1 MSSGS
6 IRWLLVAAFLL
17 ALPFRS
23 PAPLIYRPGE
33 GWVYEPYGSEGK
45 WRRTRA
51 KDQLDVAQ
59 AAFDKKDYGLALKAA
74 KRVVHVWPL
83 SDYAP
88 QAQYLVARAYDA
100 KGSSEKAFKEYQKL
114 IEKNPRGANFD
125 QVLKRQDEI
134 ADQFL
139 AGKWFKLWGVIP
151 FFPSMEKTA
160 EMYEK
165 IVKNGPYSDIG
176 PSVQMKVGTAREKQK
191 NYPLAAK
198 AYELAADRYHDRP
211 AVAAEAIFRTGLAY
225 HKQAQKAEYDQN
237 TAGQSIAAF
246 TDFMTLYPDEPR
258 VGEAQRII
266 AVLKQEQAAGNYKI
280 AKFYD
285 KRHKWEGAKIYYNE
299 VVLTDPNSPFA
310 AESRERI
317 EQLNKKT
324 QPKKTQESR

>member
-1 MSSGS
+1 MSSRG
-6 IRWLLVAAFLL
+6 IRFLLVVALLL
-17 ALPFRS
+17 AFPFRS

-33 GWVYEPYGSEGK
+33 GWTYEAYGSEGK

-59 AAFDKKDYGLALKAA
+59 AAFDKKDFGLALKAA
-74 KRVVHVWPL
+74 RRVVKVWPQ

-100 KGSSEKAFKEYQKL
+100 RGNSEKAFKEYQRL
-114 IEKNPRGANFD
+114 IEKNPRGASYD
-125 QVLKRQDEI
+125 EVIKRQDEI

-165 IVKNGPYSDIG
+165 IVRNGPYSDVA
-176 PSVQMKVGTAREKQK
+176 PQAQMKVGTAREKQK
-191 NYPLAAK
+191 NYPMAAK

-211 AVAAEAIFRTGLAY
+211 AIASEAIFRQGLAY
-225 HKQAQKAEYDQN
+225 QKQAQKAEYDQN

-246 TDFMTLYPDEPR
+246 TDFIVLFPDDPR
-258 VGEAQRII
+258 VTQSQQII
-266 AVLKQEQAAGNYKI
+266 AQLKTEQATGNYKI

-285 KRHKWEGAKIYYNE
+285 KRHKWDGAKIYYNE
-299 VVLTDPNSPFA
+299 VVLTDPNSPYA
-310 AESRERI
+310 AESLERI
-317 EQLNKKT
+317 DQLNKKK
-324 QPKKTQESR
+324 QPASR